1 MNHAAGGAAA
11 AGWALLVFSLATPA
25 SAMQVIAAAV
35 SHSEDAY
42 DVSFTVDIEAEPD
55 KVWEIVTDFANLAR
69 LSPTIVESTLL
80 TPASHGRAARVQ
92 VVLRPCVWSIFCK
105 TVRKV
110 TDATLE
116 GRSVVH
122 VTVAEM
128 SDFHSARERMTVEPA
143 ARRGHSRVSYHA
155 RLAPKFFVPPLV
167 GPYVIR
173 KQILKD
179 LALTATRVEA
189 LAQEGAQAR

>member
-1 MNHAAGGAAA
+1 MNHVVRGVAGLGCAVLMC
-11 AGWALLVFSLATPA
+11 WPATPA

-42 DVSFTVDIEAEPD
+42 DVSFTVEIEAEPD
-55 KVWEIVTDFANLAR
+55 QVWRIVTDFANLAR
-69 LSPTIVESTLL
+69 LSPTIVESKLL
-80 TPASHGRAARVQ
+80 TPGTRGGAARVQ

-105 TVRKV
+105 TIRKV

-116 GRSVVH
+116 GRSVEH

-128 SDFHSARERMTVEPA
+128 SDFHSARERMRVEPA

-155 RLAPKFFVPPLV
+155 SLVPKFFVPPLV

-189 LAQEGAQAR
+189 LARAGGQAR